1 MSQSQPT
8 SSVHATSAY
17 GHRRENHE
25 AHHPLCRGTREPYGP
40 AFAQSPSQRLL
51 CRETPTAVAAAA
63 NVQRLDEPAIPQTP
77 DYSSGCNNCAR
88 PTPPQVKVVDG
99 AGCSNC
105 AVETL
110 DKPIIPVEP
119 ADAGGCSSCATP
131 TSPTQKIADNSAT
144 VPIAPSSSPTTAASH
159 TWRTTPT
166 MVARSSHIRA
176 SARPRNHSSSRSAA
190 AVAASDALSS
200 RRLEQVPRRMAIWNQ
215 S

>member
-1 MSQSQPT
+1 MKLTVLAAVALVSLT
-8 SSVHATSAY
+8 
-17 GHRRENHE
+17 
-25 AHHPLCRGTREPYGP
+25 GP
-40 AFAQSPSQRLL
+40 AFAPVAIT
-51 CRETPTAVAAAA
+51 TPIVPRNADSGGCSGC
-63 NVQRLDEPAIPQTP
+63 NIQRLDEPAIPQTP

-144 VPIAPSSSPTTAASH
+144 EPIVPSSSPTTAASH

-190 AVAASDALSS
+190 AVAAKSRGDEEFAVRALAQFRWASDLY
-200 RRLEQVPRRMAIWNQ
+200 LQ
-215 S
+215 

>member
-1 MSQSQPT
+1 MSAITADRQRPGNLSLRAQEGKPRSSPSLLPWHSSALRGQPL
-8 SSVHATSAY
+8 
-17 GHRRENHE
+17 
-25 AHHPLCRGTREPYGP
+25 P
-40 AFAQSPSQRLL
+40 QSPSQRLL

-63 NVQRLDEPAIPQTP
+63 NIQRLDEPAIPQTP

-144 VPIAPSSSPTTAASH
+144 VPIAPSKPDDSGQSH
-159 TWRTTPT
+159 LADYPNDGCAKFAHPGQR
-166 MVARSSHIRA
+166 
-176 SARPRNHSSSRSAA
+176 AA
-190 AVAASDALSS
+190 A
-200 RRLEQVPRRMAIWNQ
+200 
-215 S
+215 